1 LCNTVKFLLIAIIS
15 LNIISCHKE
24 AGNKSLPVKINNKVI
39 SRAITD
45 TSRNKHIAVYYQK
58 VCPSYPEYKFSFY
71 PDSSVEY
78 FDSIVIT
85 SNNRL
90 IQKIDLS
97 EDSNNPCYHVRW
109 IEGSDFSLTDYNFD
123 NYGDLSLFL
132 GTGFP
137 HNESYLI
144 YLFNPKTNKFEYN
157 EKLNSLLNVYP
168 DSASKTIS
176 SEYNET
182 HDQPLD
188 EVYKWV
194 NGRLV
199 LIERESVVRAGHS
212 FKGDET
218 EYWVYTHERRIRGK
232 LKVIEKRKI
241 IDYDSIPNKR
251 Y

>member
-1 LCNTVKFLLIAIIS
+1 MCNKIKYLLIAIIL
-15 LNIISCHKE
+15 LNILSCRKE
-24 AGNKSLPVKINNKVI
+24 TGDKNLPVKINNKVI

-45 TSRNKHIAVYYQK
+45 TLDKKHIAVYYQR
-58 VCPSYPEYKFSFY
+58 VNPSYPLYKFSFY
-71 PDSSVEY
+71 PDSSAEY
-78 FDSIVIT
+78 IDSIIIT
-85 SNNRL
+85 NDNKL

-97 EDSNNPCYHVRW
+97 EDAKNSFYPIRW
-109 IEGSDFSLTDYNFD
+109 IEESDFSLTDYNFD
-123 NYGDLSLFL
+123 NYGDLSIFL

-144 YLFNPKTNKFEYN
+144 YLFNPQKNKFEYH

-168 DSASKTIS
+168 DSATKTIS

-199 LIERESVVRAGHS
+199 LIERESVVRAGKVFS
-212 FKGDET
+212 GDDT
-218 EYWVYTHERRIRGK
+218 KYWVYTHERRIRGK